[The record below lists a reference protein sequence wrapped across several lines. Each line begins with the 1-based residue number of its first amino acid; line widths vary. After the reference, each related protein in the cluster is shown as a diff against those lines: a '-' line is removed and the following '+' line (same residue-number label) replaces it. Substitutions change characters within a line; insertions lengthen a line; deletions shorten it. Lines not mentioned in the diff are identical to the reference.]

1 MLRLYLCR
9 GFNNLLEQDDKEDVS
24 AETTGPAPAE
34 VSAGIQISAERLL
47 CYWLIP
53 NNDNLFLNYNNA
65 NLRLVEDLEHNG
77 GGIPNFLLK
86 SPLSLYSLYST
97 RGYGFIYIFGRS
109 PRVRTFSAWALNPA
123 LVVFLACSQYDLDVG
138 LLKRI
143 FWSNRDPYRVS
154 FSASAE
160 NLGRCLFCSILGL
173 FTRSC
178 FSTTSF
184 LKVLLPLS
192 SAKVDQ
198 FPADYLKSQISLQQ
212 YLFIIKYAIFT
223 YLTSEITNQENRADN
238 VYLCL
243 NIAIKGTPNGVKIVL
258 NRRASRNLSDLESGK
273 AAE

>member
-1 MLRLYLCR
+1 MLRLHLCK
-9 GFNNLLEQDDKEDVS
+9 GFNILLEQDDKGDVS
-24 AETTGPAPAE
+24 VETTGPAPAE
-34 VSAGIQISAERLL
+34 VSAGIQISAERD
-47 CYWLIP
+47 YSDPIAGLIEFP
-53 NNDNLFLNYNNA
+53 
-65 NLRLVEDLEHNG
+65 
-77 GGIPNFLLK
+77 
-86 SPLSLYSLYST
+86 
-97 RGYGFIYIFGRS
+97 
-109 PRVRTFSAWALNPA
+109 
-123 LVVFLACSQYDLDVG
+123 
-138 LLKRI
+138 
-143 FWSNRDPYRVS
+143 

-184 LKVLLPLS
+184 LKFLLPLS

-258 NRRASRNLSDLESGK
+258 NHRASRHLSHPQTRVFACPQAKISLNLEVTNVSSIFVLASSIALPIFVSILLAFK
-273 AAE
+273 L